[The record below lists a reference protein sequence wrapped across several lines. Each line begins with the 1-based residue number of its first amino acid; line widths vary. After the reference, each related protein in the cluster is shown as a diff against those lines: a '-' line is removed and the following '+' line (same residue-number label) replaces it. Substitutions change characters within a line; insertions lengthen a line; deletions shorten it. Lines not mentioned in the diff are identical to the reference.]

1 MGLELLTQQ
10 RKGTVVLN
18 DKDARAV
25 HGVHLLQQVDQSRR
39 LASARGSKEEHVNVL
54 FPVGPVQGIEY
65 VGFCTAVEKDQAV
78 MPLIPSAMTVN
89 CQLERIAPR
98 F

>member
-25 HGVHLLQQVDQSRR
+25 HGVHLLQQVEVD
-39 LASARGSKEEHVNVL
+39 
-54 FPVGPVQGIEY
+54 P
-65 VGFCTAVEKDQAV
+65 GFE
-78 MPLIPSAMTVN
+78 TV
-89 CQLERIAPR
+89 A
-98 F
+98 